1 MAPKDVPADELYSD
15 DLADL
20 CQEWQSFCVVVDDG
34 QETRR
39 EMMRRGPIQ
48 LPKIDFTSD

>member
-20 CQEWQSFCVVVDDG
+20 CQEWQSYCVVDDG

-39 EMMRRGPIQ
+39 EMLRRGPIQ
-48 LPKIDFTSD
+48 LTLLIEWG